1 MRRTLA
7 ILASAAV
14 AASTVAIAAP
24 AQAANTISGG
34 GASFPYPFLSQ
45 CAADFN
51 ASQSN
56 FDIQYTSTGS
66 GTGKSNFT
74 KGQFVY
80 AQTDS
85 KYTSGEPTFDWEY
98 IPNIGGAIAF
108 PINLKNATTGR
119 SLGSSIQL
127 KQTTL
132 AKLHVGRPD
141 HVARTGDPQGQP
153 AYRRSDPE
161 RPGDRCLPL
170 GQLGHVEQHPAVPQ
184 RWAPSIWSKVQDD
197 FSTAFPG
204 GKPPTNSVAGK
215 DNAAVLSLVAAKAG
229 TIGYVDFG
237 DAKGYPSARI
247 QNANGE
253 FIAPSSASAAKNLAN
268 QTNVAANGLVSLNYK
283 LKVAGAYPVAI
294 FSYMLAR
301 TDGKGPNG
309 LGVRQFADYVLQKCG
324 PARAASLG
332 YVPVGGKVLAKAKT
346 LVTQHQVACAAQ
358 RLVDR
363 LHTSVRMRTMPRK
376 TTINPGHRPR
386 SLSSRLALVACT
398 PPLPPDVLAAQAEK
412 NITCQNGQSGRQR
425 SRPTSWAPW
434 TRSARASPASARTRP
449 SRRCRTRPDAKLQL
463 IDHAPTPSEIATFG
477 KAACPAGTPIVV
489 PAFGYAVALSLR
501 RDRPGG
507 TRPDPAGD
515 RRDPQRHDHVVGGS
529 R

>member
-1 MRRTLA
+1 VRRTLA

-66 GTGKSNFT
+66 GTGKANFT

-85 KYTSGEPTFDWEY
+85 KYTSGEPTFGWEY

-108 PINLKNATTGR
+108 PINLKNAKTGR

-127 KQTTL
+127 KRTTL
-132 AKLHVGRPD
+132 AKLMSGVLTTWRAPEILKD
-141 HVARTGDPQGQP
+141 NPRIAAAIPNVPVTV
-153 AYRRSDPE
+153 AYRS
-161 RPGDRCLPL
+161 GNSGTSNNTLQYL
-170 GQLGHVEQHPAVPQ
+170 NA
-184 RWAPSIWSKVQDD
+184 WAPSIWAKVQDD

-215 DNAAVLSLVAAKAG
+215 DNPAVLSLVGAKPG

-237 DAKGYPSARI
+237 DAKGYPSARV
-247 QNANGE
+247 QNAKGE

-268 QTNVAANGLVSLNYK
+268 QTNVGSNGLVTLNYNSA
-283 LKVAGAYPVAI
+283 VPGAYPAAI

-332 YVPVGGKVLAKAKT
+332 YVPVGGKVLATAKT
-346 LVTQHQVACAAQ
+346 LVTKIQ
-358 RLVDR
+358 
-363 LHTSVRMRTMPRK
+363 
-376 TTINPGHRPR
+376 
-386 SLSSRLALVACT
+386 
-398 PPLPPDVLAAQAEK
+398 
-412 NITCQNGQSGRQR
+412 
-425 SRPTSWAPW
+425 
-434 TRSARASPASARTRP
+434 
-449 SRRCRTRPDAKLQL
+449 
-463 IDHAPTPSEIATFG
+463 
-477 KAACPAGTPIVV
+477 
-489 PAFGYAVALSLR
+489 
-501 RDRPGG
+501 
-507 TRPDPAGD
+507 
-515 RRDPQRHDHVVGGS
+515 
-529 R
+529 